1 MHLIKQFSFLL
12 MCFLMSILLCACGSK
27 GELYQVDEPEAEQKT
42 TQDEPQQRNEETK
55 KKPL

>member
-1 MHLIKQFSFLL
+1 

-27 GELYQVDEPEAEQKT
+27 GNLYQVSEPEAVQKIT
-42 TQDEPQQRNEETK
+42 IDESQQRNEETK